1 MREFLKFFIKNI
13 LKNDFTDGITL
24 KDAPLVN
31 ILVIKKIDY
40 KRYELMINKKKLI
53 CISHKNLETLKYYW
67 GNISQ
72 DNNKIIT
79 LSNLQKIPEILQN
92 DNFTFFNIKIDTI
105 ADIIDVDD
113 CKQKFLKFLNTKK
126 NLFLYN
132 NFIYLLNKNI
142 ITIPFIIDN
151 EKIFS
156 QFKIIQNKHLNKK
169 IVIYYFA
176 FKNFGPFEGSFE
188 EKNGKIKIFTGY
200 KNNLKKIDTQFDDF
214 DFNIKNQIKPMRE
227 IGNFVLDIK
236 G

>member
-1 MREFLKFFIKNI
+1 MREFLKLFIKNI

-40 KRYELMINKKKLI
+40 KRYELMINKKKLT

-72 DNNKIIT
+72 DNNKFTT
-79 LSNLQKIPEILQN
+79 LSNLQKLPEILQN
-92 DNFTFFNIKIDTI
+92 DNFTFFDIKIDTI
-105 ADIIDVDD
+105 ADIIDEDD
-113 CKQKFLKFLNTKK
+113 YKQKFLKFLNTKK
-126 NLFLYN
+126 NPFLYN

-156 QFKIIQNKHLNKK
+156 QFKIMQNKHLNKK
-169 IVIYYFA
+169 TVIYYFA

-200 KNNLKKIDTQFDDF
+200 ENNLKKIDTQFDDF
-214 DFNIKNQIKPMRE
+214 DFSIKSQIKPMEE